1 MTETMIPITIDRL
14 IPETMRLK
22 EEGYRLV
29 TLTGNTLPEEAWQII
44 YTFDRNY
51 QLVHLTLSFPAGEI
65 VPSISPVFWA
75 AFLVENELQDLF
87 GLRFQGLAVDYERTL
102 FLEDPEQAPPF
113 SRQFGKGD

>member
-1 MTETMIPITIDRL
+1 MTETMIPIDIDRL
-14 IPETMRLK
+14 IPETTRLK
-22 EEGYRLV
+22 EAGYRLV

-51 QLVHLTLSFPAGEI
+51 ELVHLTLSFPAGEI
-65 VPSISPVFWA
+65 IPSISPVFWA

-102 FLEDPEQAPPF
+102 FLEDPEQPPPF
-113 SRQFGKGD
+113 RRQFGTGD